1 MRNQRTHRRG
11 GATLDLAW
19 RLLNSE
25 PTGMEMRLS
34 ELNTQLHGLLTEV
47 AKRDSDLAN
56 ILSIVSEKLDIVSSM
71 SHPSVQRSLTNV
83 NLGDGGIAFNTV
95 IPAGPGAAAEIS
107 WHDPFT
113 AELLNVR
120 AEVVSCTQIEAARF
134 YTRFRFIDLTPSQ
147 AKAISATVS
156 KLQLDQH

>member
-1 MRNQRTHRRG
+1 MRNKRTHRRG

-25 PTGMEMRLS
+25 PTGMEVRLND
-34 ELNTQLHGLLTEV
+34 LNTQLNGLLTNI
-47 AKRDSDLAN
+47 ANRDSDLAE
-56 ILSIVSEKLDIVSSM
+56 ILSIVSEKIDIVSSM

-107 WHDPFT
+107 WHDPLT
-113 AELLNVR
+113 AELINVK

-134 YTRFRFIDLTPSQ
+134 YTRFRFVDLTPTQ
-147 AKAISATVS
+147 AEAISAMVS
-156 KLQLDQH
+156 GLQLD

>member
-19 RLLNSE
+19 RLLNSDPSGAE
-25 PTGMEMRLS
+25 VRLG
-34 ELNTQLHGLLTEV
+34 ELNTQLHKLLTNITN
-47 AKRDSDLAN
+47 RDDELAN
-56 ILSIVSEKLDIVSSM
+56 ALNVLSEKIDIVSGM
-71 SHPSVQRSLTNV
+71 SHPAVQRSLTNV
-83 NLGDGGIAFNTV
+83 NLGDGGIAFNTA
-95 IPAGPGAAAEIS
+95 IPAAQGAAAEIS

-113 AELLNVR
+113 AELINVR

-134 YTRFRFIDLTPSQ
+134 YTRFRFVDLTSAQ

-156 KLQLDQH
+156 KLQLD

>member
-1 MRNQRTHRRG
+1 MRNKRTHRRG

-25 PTGMEMRLS
+25 PTGMEVRLND
-34 ELNTQLHGLLTEV
+34 LNTQLNGLLTNI
-47 AKRDSDLAN
+47 ANRDSDLAE
-56 ILSIVSEKLDIVSSM
+56 ILSIVSEKIDIVSSM

-107 WHDPFT
+107 WHDPLT
-113 AELLNVR
+113 AELINVK

-134 YTRFRFIDLTPSQ
+134 YTRFRFVDLTPTQ
-147 AKAISATVS
+147 AEAISAMVS
-156 KLQLDQH
+156 SLQLD